1 MRRSAVARAHQSSTR
16 MRSFDVLVV
25 GGGHNALTAAAYLA
39 RGGLR
44 VAVFERREVVG
55 GAVCTQRDLLPG
67 YQVDVGSALHI
78 LIHLTPIVRELELA
92 RYGLIYVDVDPIAF
106 QPLEEGGGFG
116 IYRDLEQT
124 VESLHAVSPRDAD
137 AWRALVREW
146 DGFADRL
153 FSVFQRPPGL
163 LQLMGGFGGRIPSAR
178 QVRELL
184 TPYGNFIRA
193 RFTHPAVRAALGWLS
208 AQSGP
213 PPGEPGSGGFL
224 AWLPI
229 LHRFGARRAVGGSG
243 ALSEALARCIEAHG
257 GEIHVAARVV
267 RIERENGRA
276 RRVVLEDGRS
286 FDGACVLSGTHIQ
299 ETIELVG
306 EEAFPSAMRSQFAGL
321 RVGNGFGMMH
331 RFATSELPSYPGAP
345 AEATHGMQ
353 LLCPSL
359 EHLESAW
366 LDYAA
371 GRPSRDPCVLA
382 MSFTSVDPSLAPPGK
397 HLVYLWGQYFPYERS
412 DGRGWDAESTAEA
425 AGSLEEVLFRYS
437 PNLRGGIEARFTQS
451 PLDFEQRLGL
461 RRGNVMHLEMGIDQ
475 MFALRPT
482 PSMAEYRTPIPGL
495 FLTGAST
502 HPGGGVFG
510 ASGRSAA
517 RVILQ
522 SLEGSRVARARR
534 WIAQRLRPEDRTQ
547 AP

>member
-1 MRRSAVARAHQSSTR
+1 MPSL
-16 MRSFDVLVV
+16 DVLVV

-39 RGGLR
+39 RSGLR
-44 VAVFERREVVG
+44 VAVFERRPIVG
-55 GAVCTQRDLLPG
+55 GAVCTESDLLPG
-67 YQVDVGSALHI
+67 YRVDVGSALHI

-92 RYGLIYVDVDPIAF
+92 RYGLVYVDVDPIAW
-106 QPLEEGGGFG
+106 QPLEDGGGFG

-124 VESLHAVSPRDAD
+124 LESLHAVSPPDAE
-137 AWRALVREW
+137 AWRAFVREW
-146 DGFADRL
+146 EGFARRL
-153 FSVFQRPPGL
+153 FSVFQRPPTL
-163 LQLMGGFGGRIPSAR
+163 LHMMGGFGGRVPPGR

-193 RFTHPAVRAALGWLS
+193 RFKHPAVQAALGWLS

-213 PPGEPGSGGFL
+213 PPSEPGSGGFL

-243 ALSEALARCIEAHG
+243 ALSVALARCIEAHG
-257 GEIHVAARVV
+257 GEIYVGARVIRV
-267 RIERENGRA
+267 ERVDGRA
-276 RRVVLEDGRS
+276 RRVVLEDGRT
-286 FDGACVLSGTHIQ
+286 FEGECVLSGTHIL
-299 ETIELVG
+299 ETIDLVG
-306 EEAFPSAMRSQFAGL
+306 AEAFPAPLRRQFAGL

-331 RFATSELPSYPGAP
+331 RFATRELPAYAGAP
-345 AEATHGMQ
+345 PEATHGMQ

-359 EHLESAW
+359 EYVDAAY
-366 LDYAA
+366 LDYAT
-371 GRPSRDPCVLA
+371 GRPSRAPCVIA

-412 DGRGWDAESTAEA
+412 DGRSWDPEASAEA
-425 AGSLEEVLFRYS
+425 AASLEEVLFRYA
-437 PNLRGGIEARFTQS
+437 PNLRGKIEGRLTQT

-482 PSMAEYRTPIPGL
+482 PGLSDYRTPVPGL

-517 RVILQ
+517 RVILKA
-522 SLEGSRVARARR
+522 LEGSRVGRARR
-534 WIAQRLRPEDRTQ
+534 WLAQQMGRP
-547 AP
+547 